1 MKKKLCFI
9 GGGLEGGGQERALTN
24 MANYFSDHGY
34 EVSIINLYITEKFF
48 EVNSNIEL
56 YWPKIERGEQHRLL
70 YALKLF
76 PYLQKSVRKIKPDII
91 FSYGEWYNAYVIL
104 STLNFRIPIYVFDRM
119 GPNISL
125 GKLLGRSRRFLYGVA
140 TGVVVQTNTAAEI
153 LAQKIITKKIHIIP
167 NPVNSVEGD
176 TTIKKKQ
183 IVTVGRLS
191 KEKGHIVL
199 LRAFAQVN
207 NTEWSLQIVGDGPER
222 KSLEAEV
229 VSLNISK
236 QVKFHGHL
244 KDFKKI
250 LVESQVFVLSSF
262 YEGFPNALL
271 EAMSVPLACVSS
283 NCVAGPA
290 DIINHRVNG
299 LLVETN
305 NVKELAQSLD
315 ELIQN
320 EVLRNQLAGKAI
332 EVREKYSFE
341 RGAKMVEKFIPN

>member
-1 MKKKLCFI
+1 MKKRLCFI

-24 MANYFSDHGY
+24 MANYFSEHGY
-34 EVSIINLYITEKFF
+34 EVSIVNLYITEKFF

-56 YWPKIERGEQHRLL
+56 YWPTLERGDQHRLL

-76 PYLQKSVRKIKPDII
+76 PYLQKSIRRIKPDII

-104 STLNFRIPIYVFDRM
+104 CTLNFRIPIYVFDRM

-153 LAQKIITKKIHIIP
+153 LSRKIIAKKIHVIP
-167 NPVNSVEGD
+167 NPVNPVEGELS
-176 TTIKKKQ
+176 IKKKQ

-199 LRAFAQVN
+199 IRAFAQLN
-207 NTEWSLQIVGDGPER
+207 HPDWSLHIVGDGPER
-222 KSLEAEV
+222 KILENEV
-229 VSLNISK
+229 ALLNISD
-236 QVKFHGHL
+236 QVQFYGHL
-244 KDFKKI
+244 KDFKKR
-250 LVESQVFVLSSF
+250 LLESQIFVLSSF

-271 EAMSVPLACVSS
+271 EAMSVPLACISS

-290 DIINHRVNG
+290 DIINHRING

-305 NVKELAQSLD
+305 NETELAHSLD
-315 ELIQN
+315 ELILD
-320 EVLRNQLAGKAI
+320 EVFRNKLAAKAI
-332 EVREKYSFE
+332 DVREKYSFE
-341 RGAKMVEKFIPN
+341 KVAKMVEQFIPA

>member
-1 MKKKLCFI
+1 MKTKLCFI

-24 MANYFSDHGY
+24 MANYFSENDY

-56 YWPKIERGEQHRLL
+56 YWPRIERGDQHRLL

-76 PYLQKSVRKIKPDII
+76 PYLQKSVRKIKPNII

-104 STLNFRIPIYVFDRM
+104 CTLNFRIPIYVFDRM

-153 LAQKIITKKIHIIP
+153 LSQKIIAKRIHVIP
-167 NPVNSVEGD
+167 NPVNPVEGD
-176 TTIKKKQ
+176 TTKKKKQ

-199 LRAFAQVN
+199 LRAFAQLN
-207 NTEWSLQIVGDGPER
+207 YPDWSLHLVGDGPER
-222 KSLEAEV
+222 ESLEKEAAL
-229 VSLNISK
+229 LNISDR
-236 QVKFHGHL
+236 VKFYGHL
-244 KDFKKI
+244 KNFKKI
-250 LVESQVFVLSSF
+250 LLESQIFVLSSF

-290 DIINHRVNG
+290 DIIEHRVNG

-305 NVKELAQSLD
+305 NVTELAQSLD
-315 ELIQN
+315 ELIRDEN
-320 EVLRNQLAGKAI
+320 FRKQLAAKAI
-332 EVREKYSFE
+332 EVRERYSFE
-341 RGAKMVEKFIPN
+341 KVANMVEQFILA